1 MNLSFFISRRLY
13 TQGANRK
20 QVSHSAITISTA
32 GIALGLAIMIITLGV
47 VLGFKHEVRAKVIS
61 FGSHMQLLNYNS
73 FYSAEYHPIQISD
86 SLYDAVKGM
95 PGVKGV
101 SRFCMK
107 QGVLKTDDAFQT
119 VSFRGLD
126 ENYEL
131 SFLQKNMQKG
141 EVTEPFSSEKSTGR
155 LYISQRIAQQLQLEV
170 GQKVYAYFFD
180 QRLRTRRFTVE
191 GIYQSGLNDLD
202 RAFVFCDYATA
213 HQLLGIADDQ
223 CSGAEITLSDFSQ
236 MDSVGYT
243 LMNQLAGKQDAYGQS
258 YINPGIQDMYPN
270 IFSWLN
276 LLDINVIVIFLLMML
291 VAGFSTIS
299 GLLIIILERV
309 QFIGVMKAL
318 GTTNG
323 TLRNIF
329 GNYAM
334 LIALRGM
341 VFGNIL
347 GIGLCLLQQH
357 FGIIKLDPT
366 VYYVEAVPILMDW
379 TYILL
384 LNVGVAF
391 LIFLAL
397 LLPTLQVSR
406 IQPAKSIRFE

>member
-1 MNLSFFISRRLY
+1 MKLAFFISRRLY
-13 TQGANRK
+13 RQGVSRK

-47 VLGFKHEVRAKVIS
+47 VLGFKHEVRSKVIS

-73 FYSAEYHPIQISD
+73 FYGAESYPIQISD
-86 SLYDAVKGM
+86 SLYDRVKSI

-107 QGVLKTDDAFQT
+107 QGMLKTDDAFQT
-119 VSFRGLD
+119 VNFRGLD

-131 SFLQKNMQKG
+131 DFLQKNMQEG
-141 EVTEPFSSEKSTGR
+141 EVSEPFSSEKNTGR
-155 LYISQRIAQQLQLEV
+155 LYISRRIAWQLQLEL

-191 GIYQSGLNDLD
+191 GIYQSGLNDFD
-202 RAFVFCDYATA
+202 SHFVFCDYATA
-213 HQLLGIADDQ
+213 HQLLGIEDDQ
-223 CSGAEITLSDFSQ
+223 CSGAEITLNDFSQ
-236 MDSVGYT
+236 MDSVGYA
-243 LMNQLAGKQDAYGQS
+243 LMHQLAGKQDVYGQN
-258 YINPGIQDMYPN
+258 YINPSIQDMYPN
-270 IFSWLN
+270 IFSWLE
-276 LLDINVIVIFLLMML
+276 LLDINVVVIFILMML
-291 VAGFSTIS
+291 IAGFSTIS

-341 VFGNIL
+341 LFGNVL

-379 TYILL
+379 TNILF
-384 LNVGVAF
+384 LNIGVAI

-406 IQPAKSIRFE
+406 IRPAKSIRFE